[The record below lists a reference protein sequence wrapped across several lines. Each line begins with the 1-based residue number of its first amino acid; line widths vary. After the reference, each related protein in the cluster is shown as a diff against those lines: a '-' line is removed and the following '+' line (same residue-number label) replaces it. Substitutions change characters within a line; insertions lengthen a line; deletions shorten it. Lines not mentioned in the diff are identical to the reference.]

1 MGLDAAILPWRSSGG
16 DWAGDED
23 AVTSTCRHDLPL
35 GAAMAEAV
43 TEGGR
48 LWELEDFHSG
58 AVVELED
65 DHPGAFQA
73 GFEGLP
79 FLRPRLRIAVIV

>member
-1 MGLDAAILPWRSSGG
+1 
-16 DWAGDED
+16 
-23 AVTSTCRHDLPL
+23 
-35 GAAMAEAV
+35 MAEAI

-48 LWELEDFHSG
+48 LRELEDFHSG
-58 AVVELED
+58 AVVELEN
-65 DHPGAFQA
+65 DHPGTFLA

>member
-1 MGLDAAILPWRSSGG
+1 
-16 DWAGDED
+16 
-23 AVTSTCRHDLPL
+23 
-35 GAAMAEAV
+35 MAEAV
-43 TEGGR
+43 TESGR
-48 LWELEDFHSG
+48 LWELENLYPG

-73 GFEGLP
+73 GIEGLP